1 MDDPLPRNGHEKGI
15 GVYLL
20 FCAVAALWVDFG
32 SLHRLHT
39 GDTLVPVLVSLQYWT
54 PFFWEQDRYGM
65 LVPLLALPFAHP
77 LVNLLVQTFL
87 NVFCG
92 LAAFFLLARYMLR
105 DATDPLVGALGA
117 TTFLA
122 LTPAPYRFEYLI
134 HVTYGVWLTLG
145 LGGLLIAEPEPGVG
159 ARRWVRRLV
168 ALVLIGLAHWV
179 YSAAALYLATLV
191 IFRTLFR
198 AGHRQRAEGLSRSIR
213 FTPTD
218 LAGSA
223 VRSLRSAPGQAI
235 SLLVAGFLIG
245 RGLTIIPIHHPT
257 TFARIP
263 PVEWPH
269 AWLSMIE
276 QTWLALAPG
285 AWPISLAATALL
297 TLMVNLTRVGLR
309 VSRSGRA
316 SGGSFPIP
324 WREAAALLST
334 AVVVALYMG
343 TRKWLRLNVY
353 APRYLLPSVFLSQ
366 AALTMLIVQ
375 PLGHAIVA
383 RLRHRLPILVS
394 LMLLVGVTLGYGLPS
409 LRRVR
414 ADVDR
419 LSVLTPDVLASG
431 CTHIAG
437 DYWTVWP
444 AVFHVNLALYERGE
458 SESRT
463 VWGVTYMGQPPS
475 MIWRTIP
482 QEKRCVCI
490 PVNDPYGDNWLIS
503 FGFSRF
509 RDVQRLTTVR
519 VLRRQAMA
527 SGARRNP

>member
-1 MDDPLPRNGHEKGI
+1 MDDPLPPEGHEKGI

-32 SLHRLHT
+32 TLHRLHT

-65 LVPLLALPFAHP
+65 LIPLLALPFAHP
-77 LVNLLVQTFL
+77 LANLLVQTFL

-105 DATDPLVGALGA
+105 DAIDPLVGALGA
-117 TTFLA
+117 TAFLSLA
-122 LTPAPYRFEYLI
+122 PAPYRFEYLI

-145 LGGLLIAEPEPGVG
+145 LGGLIVAEPEPGVG
-159 ARRWVRRLV
+159 ARTWGRRLV
-168 ALVLIGLAHWV
+168 ALLLIILAHWV
-179 YSAAALYLATLV
+179 YSATALYLATLV
-191 IFRTLFR
+191 VFRTLFMADYR
-198 AGHRQRAEGLSRSIR
+198 HCAGRRFRSVP
-213 FTPTD
+213 FTTTD
-218 LAGSA
+218 LAASA
-223 VRSLRSAPGQAI
+223 ARGLRSAPAQAI
-235 SLLVAGFLIG
+235 LLLVAGFLAG
-245 RGLTIIPIHHPT
+245 MALTRISIHHPT

-263 PVEWPH
+263 PGEWPH
-269 AWLSMIE
+269 AWTSMVE

-285 AWPISLAATALL
+285 AWPLALGSTALL
-297 TLMVNLTRVGLR
+297 SLMVNLVRVRLR
-309 VSRSGRA
+309 VPLPGQAPADSSA
-316 SGGSFPIP
+316 IP

-334 AVVVALYMG
+334 ALLVALYMG
-343 TRKWLRLNVY
+343 TRVWLKLNVY
-353 APRYLLPSVFLSQ
+353 APRYLLPSAFLSQ
-366 AALTMLIVQ
+366 AALTMLIVK
-375 PLGHAIVA
+375 PLGDAIMA
-383 RLRHRLPILVS
+383 KPRYRLPILVAP
-394 LMLLVGVTLGYGLPS
+394 LLLLGVSLGYGFPS

-458 SESRT
+458 SRT
-463 VWGVTYMGQPPS
+463 VWGVTYVGQPTS

-482 QEKRCVCI
+482 QEQRCVCI

-509 RDVQRLTTVR
+509 RDVQRRATVR
-519 VLRRQAMA
+519 VLRRQAEA
-527 SGARRNP
+527 SEATPEP